1 MATVTLTNLAN
12 YVWGIGSDET
22 SINIEKFTAKST
34 GSKKLV
40 GNRQDLIIGRVD
52 SRFVKTYTISGFISG
67 STGVLGAAVGTFITV
82 ANDVALGGV
91 PTGCGI
97 FLDDVQIDRMAT
109 DLSRVTY
116 SMSNYPGITNAA
128 TQVIT

>member
-52 SRFVKTYTISGFISG
+52 SRFVKTYTISGFIAG

-97 FLDDVQIDRMAT
+97 FLDDVQIDRMST

-116 SMSNYPGITNAA
+116 SMSNYPGITSAA